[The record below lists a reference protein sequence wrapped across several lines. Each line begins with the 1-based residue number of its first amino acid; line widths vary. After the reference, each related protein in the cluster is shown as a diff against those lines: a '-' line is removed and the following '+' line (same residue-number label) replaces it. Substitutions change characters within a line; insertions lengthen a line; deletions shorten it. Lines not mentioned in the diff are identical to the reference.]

1 LFNVCI
7 VVQRVPG
14 VVAANV
20 AVVVVV
26 VSADAMDAEV
36 VGR

>member
-1 LFNVCI
+1 
-7 VVQRVPG
+7 VPG

-20 AVVVVV
+20 AVVVVVV